1 MNFSRPWHTI
11 LGLASYGLLL
21 LAAAITLI
29 PFIWLAF
36 ATIRTS
42 DIYFEFQ
49 FIPRVQHLQLVEERI
64 VPETRE
70 LAEALRPYDGRTLA
84 DSYAGLGQK
93 QVDLA
98 ILQGVAVKRDG
109 AIAWDKLTFSHY
121 RRLFDNPD
129 FSFARNVLN
138 SVFYASTLSVLATL
152 FSAMGGYALS
162 KFQFRGRETVT
173 RLVLLSL
180 IIPGSLLLAPGYQ
193 LLFHLGLLDSYAGL
207 ILPGLAPA
215 FGVFLFRQSMLNTVP
230 MELIESARIDG
241 CGEIRLFFSI
251 ILPLVRPM
259 IGAFMMITF
268 LGAWNNFIGPQIILQ
283 SPSKFPLAVAIAQLK
298 GVYNTEYGMLMA
310 GTIVSIAPV
319 MALFLLLQRE
329 FISGLTSGAVKG

>member
-1 MNFSRPWHTI
+1 MNWHRQCQTW
-11 LGLASYGLLL
+11 LSLASYGLLL
-21 LAAAITLI
+21 LAAVITLI
-29 PFIWLAF
+29 PFIWLVF
-36 ATIRTS
+36 ATIRSS

-49 FIPRVQHLQLVEERI
+49 FLPRVQYLQLVEKRI
-64 VPETRE
+64 TPETAE
-70 LAEALRPYDGRTLA
+70 LAELLRPFQEKKLA
-84 DSYAGLGQK
+84 DAYAGVGRK

-98 ILQGVAVKRDG
+98 IALGLAVKRNG
-109 AIAWDKLTFSHY
+109 AIAWDKITFTHY
-121 RRLFDNPD
+121 RQLFANPD

-152 FSAMGGYALS
+152 FSAMGGYALA
-162 KFQFRGRETVT
+162 KFQFRGQATVT
-173 RLVLLSL
+173 RLVLLAL

-193 LLFHLGLLDSYAGL
+193 LLYHLGLLDTYAGL
-207 ILPGLAPA
+207 LLPGLAPA

-241 CGEIRLFFSI
+241 CGEIRIFFSI

-268 LGAWNNFIGPQIILQ
+268 LGAWNNFIGPQIVLQ
-283 SPSKFPLAVAIAQLK
+283 NPSKFPLAVAIAQLK

-310 GTIVSIAPV
+310 GTVVSIAPV